1 MCISTS
7 LHNFTGMKVYTKKG
21 DKGSTGLLGG
31 TRVPKHHI
39 RIDAYGNVDELNSYI
54 GLLRDLLSTTPHFT
68 VLLEIQDRLFTLGS
82 HLALDPKHVGKMK
95 LPEVID
101 EDVTYLEKEIDRM
114 EADLPPMKFFVLPGG
129 HPTVSHIHIARCVC
143 RRAERGVSLLNE
155 DSEQPEII
163 LRDLNRLSDY
173 LFMLSRKVTQELGA
187 KEIPWKPRG

>member
-1 MCISTS
+1 
-7 LHNFTGMKVYTKKG
+7 MKVYTKKG
-21 DKGSTGLLGG
+21 DGGSTGLLGG

-101 EDVTYLEKEIDRM
+101 EDVTYLEKEIDQM

-129 HPTVSHIHIARCVC
+129 HATVSHIHIARCVC

-155 DSEQPEII
+155 DSAQPEII
-163 LRDLNRLSDY
+163 LRYLNRLSDY
-173 LFMLSRKVTQELGA
+173 LFMLSRKVTQELSA
-187 KEIPWKPRG
+187 EEIPWKPRS